1 MRHSATRSSRD
12 EVQPRSSR
20 AKFSKILE
28 CNSFANLH
36 RQSRR
41 MLYRIL
47 FVVFVGSCAA
57 FQVPHAVGGTTAH
70 RAATPVAGMFDQF
83 MPKEEPKEDGEA
95 KDEKKLTLD
104 GLMQVMAMGAGA
116 PMLGDLKKTNFDK
129 PESEGGAALQFELE
143 ANNFDLDD
151 RGKYFDNGST
161 GTSTTYDNPSFFD
174 NLMSG
179 GKLQR
184 EYDDR
189 MRQQRGE
196 K

>member
-1 MRHSATRSSRD
+1 M
-12 EVQPRSSR
+12 
-20 AKFSKILE
+20 
-28 CNSFANLH
+28 LH
-36 RQSRR
+36 
-41 MLYRIL
+41 RIL
-47 FVVFVGSCAA
+47 FAFVGTAAA
-57 FQVPHAVGGTTAH
+57 FQVPHAVGPAAAAR

-83 MPKEEPKEDGEA
+83 MPKEEETEDGEA

-143 ANNFDLDD
+143 ANNFDLDA
-151 RGKYFDNGST
+151 RGEYFDNGST

-189 MRQQRGE
+189 MRQRRSE